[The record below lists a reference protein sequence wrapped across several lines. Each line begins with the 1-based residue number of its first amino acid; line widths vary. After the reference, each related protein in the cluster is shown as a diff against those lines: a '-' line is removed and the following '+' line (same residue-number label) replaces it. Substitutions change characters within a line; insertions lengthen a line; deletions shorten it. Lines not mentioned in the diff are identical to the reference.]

1 MPGITQV
8 DDQVDHPEPF
18 INRKLDTL
26 SDSYQTTKQIPES
39 LAAVGIDERGPNG
52 LTMSVDPKNMVLTV
66 ESARGTLIFTPRAD
80 KQGRIFWVCSA
91 GSEMRPA
98 QLPTSCK

>member
-1 MPGITQV
+1 
-8 DDQVDHPEPF
+8 
-18 INRKLDTL
+18 
-26 SDSYQTTKQIPES
+26 
-39 LAAVGIDERGPNG
+39 
-52 LTMSVDPKNMVLTV
+52 MSVDPKNMVLTV